1 MMVSLDTMQW
11 EQVVS
16 IDTMQWEQEV
26 VQDDGNVVQGA
37 AGAVVQRGMTLGDYN
52 RPEQFYANRCAIRP
66 PPFQRNDFKL
76 KPAYYTLVGQN
87 PFHVLSHEH
96 PMDHIEKFEDLLKPG
111 SLTTWEDTKNAFLSN
126 FYDDARS
133 EELRLKISTFSQGPT
148 EAFKTAWARFRAY
161 QRDCPH
167 HGFSEVQLLGIFFR
181 GIDWRYQMA
190 LDAASNGN
198 FNTRCPEDAVVLIE
212 NLASSNST
220 KNADFER
227 KKQAWNLEGS
237 QMAEVNAK
245 LETVH
250 NLLVNRKQRFGN
262 SQGVDRHQ
270 PPVSID
276 TRHGNYNGGS
286 PISNYSG
293 NQSSSN
299 YNQKPF

>member
-1 MMVSLDTMQW
+1 MLNRKTRSNKNLPLVNLWNQELAELIRRNRRNQNSAKMLRTIIRPDEAGVLRDGEGLAYNDAGQR
-11 EQVVS
+11 
-16 IDTMQWEQEV
+16 IDEHGQLIEEV
-26 VQDDGNVVQGA
+26 VQDAGVDRHQAGGVDRHQQAAVDNNVVQGA
-37 AGAVVQRGMTLGDYN
+37 AGAVVQRGITLGEYN

-66 PPFQRNDFKL
+66 PLFQRNDFEL
-76 KPAYYTLVGQN
+76 KPAYYTLVGQY
-87 PFHVLSHEH
+87 PFHGLSHEH

-133 EELRLKISTFSQGPT
+133 EELRMKISTFSQGPI

-198 FNTRCPEDAVVLIE
+198 FNTRYPEDAVVLIE

-227 KKQAWNLEGS
+227 KKQAWN
-237 QMAEVNAK
+237 
-245 LETVH
+245 
-250 NLLVNRKQRFGN
+250 
-262 SQGVDRHQ
+262 
-270 PPVSID
+270 
-276 TRHGNYNGGS
+276 
-286 PISNYSG
+286 
-293 NQSSSN
+293 
-299 YNQKPF
+299 